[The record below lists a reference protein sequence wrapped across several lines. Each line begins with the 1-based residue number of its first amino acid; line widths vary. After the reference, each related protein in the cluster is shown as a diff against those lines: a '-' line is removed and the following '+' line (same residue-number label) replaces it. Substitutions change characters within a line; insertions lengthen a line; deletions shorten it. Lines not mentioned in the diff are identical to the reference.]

1 MELEKE
7 ILAEEG
13 MDLRLF
19 LLRLLNSIWIVFVAA
34 LAGAAICA
42 GGYMLVKL
50 INPAARE
57 YQTETKYY
65 IDFAED
71 STGIGYGYYND
82 YTWNDLMKS
91 DAILNYTMSLLPEN
105 IDKETVENAV
115 VADIISDVRL
125 LTITVTTSDEE
136 TTDIIADA
144 TAKSLVHFP
153 EDIKEIDGIR
163 VIRDEEVKEIIVG
176 DLTKNFAIFG
186 LVFGAMVSLFGL
198 LLVYCMD
205 SSVYLP
211 KDIENRF
218 HIPVLGVCYQSGKE
232 KEDAEDNRAEFLA
245 NAGYLLKDKKK
256 IALVWLG
263 DKRKIETLE
272 LPENKQKKTDVILGE
287 KEKAVGKIVQKIVCL
302 LKEGTGVA
310 DVEVV
315 EASFADGS
323 VPDYEKLR
331 QADAVIGVFCYGGA
345 DGKTAERYLSDL
357 KKQDC
362 EMTAA
367 VLCNADRKLYR
378 RYYFGNKVRKARM
391 FG

>member
-13 MDLRLF
+13 LDLRFF

-42 GGYMLVKL
+42 GGYTLVKL
-50 INPAARE
+50 INPAMRE
-57 YQTETKYY
+57 YSRETKYY

-91 DAILNYTMSLLPEN
+91 EDILNYTMSLLPE
-105 IDKETVENAV
+105 DVSKETVENAV

-125 LTITVTTSDEE
+125 LTITVTTSDAEV
-136 TTDIIADA
+136 TNRIADA
-144 TAKSLVHFP
+144 TVESLVHFP

-163 VIRDEEVKEIIVG
+163 VIRDEEVKEIVVG
-176 DLTKNFAIFG
+176 DLTKNFAVFG

-198 LLVYCMD
+198 CLVYCMD

-218 HIPVLGVCYQSGKE
+218 HIPVLGVLYKKGNE
-232 KEDAEDNRAEFLA
+232 KEDREDNRQELLA
-245 NAGYLLKDKKK
+245 NAGYLLKGKRQ
-256 IALVWLG
+256 IAVVWLG
-263 DKRKIETLE
+263 DKRQNTDFEMNE
-272 LPENKQKKTDVILGE
+272 DKQ
-287 KEKAVGKIVQKIVCL
+287 EKAARKVGQV
-302 LKEGTGVA
+302 LKDAMGVEKA
-310 DVEVV
+310 EIV
-315 EASFADGS
+315 EAICAGGM
-323 VPDYEKLR
+323 VPDYEVLR
-331 QADAVIGVFCYGGA
+331 QADAIVAVFCYGGA

-362 EMTAA
+362 EITAA
-367 VLCNADRKLYR
+367 VLCDADRKLYQK
-378 RYYFGNKVRKARM
+378 YYFGKKRRNSSREEKAR
-391 FG
+391 

>member
-13 MDLRLF
+13 LDLRFF

-42 GGYMLVKL
+42 GGYTLVKL
-50 INPAARE
+50 INPAMRE
-57 YQTETKYY
+57 YSRETKYY

-82 YTWNDLMKS
+82 YTWNDLMKADS
-91 DAILNYTMSLLPEN
+91 ILNYTMSLLPED
-105 IDKETVENAV
+105 ISKETVENAV

-125 LTITVTTSDEE
+125 LTITVTTSDAEV
-136 TTDIIADA
+136 TNRIADA
-144 TAKSLVHFP
+144 TVESLVHFP

-163 VIRDEEVKEIIVG
+163 VIRDEEVKEIVVG
-176 DLTKNFAIFG
+176 DLTKNFAVFG

-198 LLVYCMD
+198 CLVYCMD

-218 HIPVLGVCYQSGKE
+218 HIPVLGVLYKKGNV
-232 KEDAEDNRAEFLA
+232 KEDIEDNRQELLA
-245 NAGYLLKDKKK
+245 NAGYLLKGKQQ
-256 IALVWLG
+256 IAVVWLG
-263 DKRKIETLE
+263 DKCQNAAFE
-272 LPENKQKKTDVILGE
+272 LKEDKQ
-287 KEKAVGKIVQKIVCL
+287 EKAAWKVGQV
-302 LKEGTGVA
+302 LKDAMG
-310 DVEVV
+310 V
-315 EASFADGS
+315 EAVEIVEAFCAGGM
-323 VPDYEKLR
+323 VPDYEALR
-331 QADAVIGVFCYGGA
+331 QADGIVAVFCYGGA

-362 EMTAA
+362 EITAA
-367 VLCNADRKLYR
+367 VLCDADRKLYR
-378 RYYFGNKVRKARM
+378 KYYFGKKRRNSSREEKV
-391 FG
+391 